1 MSISLRFRFALVF
14 VAILFGLA
22 SKIFGSHS
30 FQEDPVW
37 QISLTIVG
45 YFFSSVCL
53 LVVIMS
59 RSSVSKLLEVAPTLI
74 GIGAI
79 INVFAYKPIIERYTD
94 YAITA
99 LLIGIVLVFLHKFF
113 RKGIPSK
120 YF

>member
-1 MSISLRFRFALVF
+1 MNINLRYRFALVF
-14 VAILFGLA
+14 VAILIGVA
-22 SKIFGSHS
+22 SNKYGSHS

-37 QISLTIVG
+37 QIALTIVG

-74 GIGAI
+74 GFGAM
-79 INVFAYKPIIERYTD
+79 INVFAYKPIIERYTN

-99 LLIGIVLVFLHKFF
+99 LLIGVFVVLLHRFL